1 MEQVYY
7 KIGLQNICI
16 IVENQEVV
24 QIFFVDKI
32 QNNPASLSPL
42 MQKVIQQ
49 IDEYFQA
56 KRREIAFPFV

>member
-24 QIFFVDKI
+24 QIFIVDKI

-42 MQKVIQQ
+42 MQK
-49 IDEYFQA
+49 
-56 KRREIAFPFV
+56 